1 MATSAKTAVFK
12 FQDGETYSLTLS
24 PFNPNNTN
32 SFKANVKQFNAN
44 IGSNAYSDTFV
55 SEAGA
60 PVIGI
65 ESAKIVTTEKT
76 YFYQRGAE

>member
-1 MATSAKTAVFK
+1 MATAAKTAVFK
-12 FQDGETYSLTLS
+12 FSDGSDYSLTLS
-24 PFNPNNTN
+24 PFDVSNTTD
-32 SFKANVKQFNAN
+32 FKAQCKAFNAN
-44 IGSNAYSDTFV
+44 IGSQAYSDTFV

-60 PVIGI
+60 PVTGI